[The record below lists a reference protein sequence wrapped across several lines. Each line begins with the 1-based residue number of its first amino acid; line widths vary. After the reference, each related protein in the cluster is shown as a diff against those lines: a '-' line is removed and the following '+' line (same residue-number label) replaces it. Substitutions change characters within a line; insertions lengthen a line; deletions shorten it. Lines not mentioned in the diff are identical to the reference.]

1 MTTRRRSWTVS
12 SSLAAAWLVAACA
25 CAQTPGS
32 FPVYESCGGSA
43 TVANVQASDAVKVH
57 YRMSAGSGPCY
68 AVTVTVS
75 GNRIEGFLRGTDHP
89 AIAAFDQD
97 VRLHAAVIP
106 DPPPPPPEPRKP
118 ATNASPATAV
128 AAKPAPAESPSAEP
142 PAPAAPVSFAGFR
155 AVDINGRRVDLNAMH
170 ARNVVVYFWSAR
182 DRRSIKNA
190 DQMELV
196 YDEFHPLGLDVV
208 GIASA
213 ANASQL
219 RQVSRD
225 NEVVWPQ
232 VLDSG
237 GIASRY
243 HVNPA
248 NPYLLLDQSRKVIA
262 AVSSPAQ
269 LPPLL
274 GPLTKNRRS
283 R

>member
-1 MTTRRRSWTVS
+1 
-12 SSLAAAWLVAACA
+12 
-25 CAQTPGS
+25 
-32 FPVYESCGGSA
+32 
-43 TVANVQASDAVKVH
+43 
-57 YRMSAGSGPCY
+57 MSAGSGPCY
-68 AVTVTVS
+68 AVTVTVN

-97 VRLHAAVIP
+97 VRLHAAAIP
-106 DPPPPPPEPRKP
+106 DPPPPEPPKAAANSAP
-118 ATNASPATAV
+118 APATA
-128 AAKPAPAESPSAEP
+128 AAPKPAPAEP
-142 PAPAAPVSFAGFR
+142 PAPEPPLNFAGFR
-155 AVDINGRRVDLNAMH
+155 AVDINGNRVDLSAMH

-196 YDEFHPLGLDVV
+196 YDEFHPLGVDVV

-213 ANASQL
+213 ANANQL

-237 GIASRY
+237 AIASRY